1 MRTTLDID
9 EDLLREAQARVSA
22 PTKTALIEL
31 ALEAL
36 IRQAAQEA
44 LAAAGGTMPDLEVAR
59 RRRPA

>member
-1 MRTTLDID
+1 MRTTLDIND
-9 EDLLREAQARVSA
+9 DLLREAQARVAA

-36 IRQAAQEA
+36 IRQAAQES
-44 LAAAGGTMPDLEVAR
+44 LAAAGGTMPDLEDPR